1 MSFSKFASKYSAAW
15 TMMILLAGCS
25 VGPNYKR
32 PEIAVPASWNEA
44 QQSSFDTGPAPL
56 TDWWTEFNDPLLNT
70 LVERA
75 VQSNLDIRLAEARIR
90 ESRALRSVTVS
101 DAWPQLDAA
110 GSYSRSRSSENVFSQ
125 GASTAESS
133 SFGSNGARALFRAG
147 FDASWEVD
155 IFGGVRRT
163 VEAADA
169 NVEASIEERRNAL
182 VTLLGDVARN
192 YIEVRGFQRRLAV
205 ARSNLQAQQETLDL
219 TKVRFEAGLSSDFEV
234 AQSEGQVKTTAAQI
248 PALESALKG
257 SVHRLDVLLGQQP
270 GALWAQLSSEAPVP
284 ALPPQAHVGL
294 PAELLRR
301 RPDIRRAERVLAAAT
316 AQVGAATADL
326 YPRFSLSGA
335 FGFQSVNAGDLISS
349 PSRFWSIGPTILWP
363 VFDAGR
369 IRANIAVRDAQQEQ
383 ALTLYEKTVLMAFE
397 DVENSLVN
405 YAKEQTRYR
414 ALMDAVAANRRAVQ
428 MANELYTRGLVDFL
442 NVLETQRSLYASESE
457 LAQSETVMASNLV
470 ALYKALGG
478 GWETD

>member
-1 MSFSKFASKYSAAW
+1 MSLNDFAIKFAAASAL
-15 TMMILLAGCS
+15 MFLIAGCS
-25 VGPNYKR
+25 VGPNYKK
-32 PEIAVPASWNEA
+32 PDIAVADGWSEA
-44 QQSSFDTGPAPL
+44 PQTGIDTRSAPL
-56 TDWWTEFNDPLLNT
+56 SKWWTEFNDPLLNK

-90 ESRALRSVTVS
+90 ESRALRAVRAS
-101 DAWPQLDAA
+101 DLWPGLETS
-110 GSYSRSRSSENVFSQ
+110 GSYRRSRSSENAFVSGEGGDAFL
-125 GASTAESS
+125 G
-133 SFGSNGARALFRAG
+133 GNGAGDLFRAG
-147 FDASWEVD
+147 FDSSWEVD
-155 IFGGVRRT
+155 VFGGVRRSI
-163 VEAADA
+163 EAADA
-169 NVEASIEERRNAL
+169 NVAASIEERRNAL
-182 VTLLGDVARN
+182 VTLLGDVAKN
-192 YIEVRGFQRRLAV
+192 YIDLRGFQRRLAV

-234 AQSEGQVKTTAAQI
+234 AQAEGQVNTTAAQI

-257 SVHRLDVLLGQQP
+257 TVHRLDVLLGQQP
-270 GALWAQLSSEAPVP
+270 GALWTEVSNEAPIP

-301 RPDIRRAERVLAAAT
+301 RPDIRRAERLLASTT

-326 YPRFSLSGA
+326 YPRFSLIGA
-335 FGFQSVNAGDLISS
+335 FGFQSISASDLISA
-349 PSRFWSIGPTILWP
+349 PSRFWSIGPRIFWP

-369 IRANIAVRDAQQEQ
+369 IRANIEVRNAQQEQ
-383 ALTLYEKTVLMAFE
+383 ALILYEKTILVAFE

-405 YAKEQTRYR
+405 YAREQVRYR
-414 ALMDAVAANRRAVQ
+414 ALIDAVAANRRAMQ

-442 NVLETQRSLYASESE
+442 NVLESQRSLYASESE

>member
-1 MSFSKFASKYSAAW
+1 MSLNDFTIKFAAASAL
-15 TMMILLAGCS
+15 MFLIAGCS
-25 VGPNYKR
+25 VGPNYKK
-32 PEIAVPASWNEA
+32 PDIAVPDGWSEA
-44 QQSSFDTGPAPL
+44 PQTGIDTRSAPL
-56 TDWWTEFNDPLLNT
+56 SHWWTEFNDPLLNT
-70 LVERA
+70 LVQRA

-90 ESRALRSVTVS
+90 ESRALRSVTAS

-110 GSYSRSRSSENVFSQ
+110 GSYARSRSSENAFTR
-125 GASTAESS
+125 GAGESS
-133 SFGSNGARALFRAG
+133 SFGANGARDLFRAG

-155 IFGGVRRT
+155 IFGAVRRR

-169 NVEASIEERRNAL
+169 NVAASVEERRNAL

-192 YIEVRGFQRRLAV
+192 YIEVRGFQRRLTV
-205 ARSNLQAQQETLDL
+205 ARSNVQAQQETLDL

-234 AQSEGQVKTTAAQI
+234 AQAEGQVNTTAAQI
-248 PALESALKG
+248 PALESSLKG
-257 SVHRLDVLLGQQP
+257 SVHRLDVLLGRQP
-270 GALWAQLSSEAPVP
+270 GSLWAELSNEAPVP

-301 RPDIRRAERVLAAAT
+301 RPDIRRAERVLASAT

-326 YPRFSLSGA
+326 YPRFSLMGA
-335 FGFQSVNAGDLISS
+335 FGFQSVSAGDLISA
-349 PSRFWSIGPTILWP
+349 PSRFWSIGPAILWP

-369 IRANIAVRDAQQEQ
+369 IRANIAVRNAQQEQ
-383 ALTLYEKTVLMAFE
+383 ALTLYEKTVLTAFE

>member
-1 MSFSKFASKYSAAW
+1 
-15 TMMILLAGCS
+15 
-25 VGPNYKR
+25 
-32 PEIAVPASWNEA
+32 
-44 QQSSFDTGPAPL
+44 
-56 TDWWTEFNDPLLNT
+56 
-70 LVERA
+70 
-75 VQSNLDIRLAEARIR
+75 
-90 ESRALRSVTVS
+90 
-101 DAWPQLDAA
+101 
-110 GSYSRSRSSENVFSQ
+110 
-125 GASTAESS
+125 
-133 SFGSNGARALFRAG
+133 
-147 FDASWEVD
+147 
-155 IFGGVRRT
+155 
-163 VEAADA
+163 
-169 NVEASIEERRNAL
+169 L

-205 ARSNLQAQQETLDL
+205 ARSNLRAQQETLEL
-219 TKVRFEAGLSSDFEV
+219 TRVRFEAGLSSDFEV
-234 AQSEGQVKTTAAQI
+234 AQAEGQVNTTAAQI

-270 GALWAQLSSEAPVP
+270 GALWAELSNEAPVP
-284 ALPPQAHVGL
+284 ALPPQAHVGM

-301 RPDIRRAERVLAAAT
+301 RPDIRRAERVLASTT

-335 FGFQSVNAGDLISS
+335 FGFQSISASDLISA
-349 PSRFWSIGPTILWP
+349 PSRFWSIGPRIFWP

-369 IRANIAVRDAQQEQ
+369 IRANIAVRNAQQEQ
-383 ALTLYEKTVLMAFE
+383 ALTLYEKTVLTAFE

-442 NVLETQRSLYASESE
+442 NVLETQRSLYASETE

>member
-1 MSFSKFASKYSAAW
+1 MSFIKFANKSTAAW
-15 TMMILLAGCS
+15 AVTILAAGCS
-25 VGPNYKR
+25 VGPNYKP
-32 PEIAVPASWNEA
+32 PEIVVPASWNEG
-44 QQSSFDTGPAPL
+44 QQYGFHTGPAPL

-70 LVERA
+70 LVQRA

-90 ESRALRSVTVS
+90 EPRALRSVTAA

-110 GSYSRSRSSENVFSQ
+110 GSYRRSRSSENAFVSGGGGDAFL
-125 GASTAESS
+125 G
-133 SFGSNGARALFRAG
+133 GNGAGDLFRAG
-147 FDASWEVD
+147 FDASWELD
-155 IFGGVRRT
+155 IFGGVRRR

-169 NVEASIEERRNAL
+169 NVEASLEERRNAL
-182 VTLLGDVARN
+182 VILLGDVAKN
-192 YIEVRGFQRRLAV
+192 YIDLRGFQRRLAV

-234 AQSEGQVKTTAAQI
+234 AQAEGQVNTTAAQI

-257 SVHRLDVLLGQQP
+257 TVHRLDVLLGRQP
-270 GALWAQLSSEAPVP
+270 GALWTEVSDEAPIP
-284 ALPPQAHVGL
+284 ALPPQAHVGM

-301 RPDIRRAERVLAAAT
+301 RPDIRRAERVLASAT

-326 YPRFSLSGA
+326 YPRFSLIGA
-335 FGFQSVNAGDLISS
+335 FGFQSVSPSDLISA
-349 PSRFWSIGPTILWP
+349 PSRFWSIGPAILWP

-383 ALTLYEKTVLMAFE
+383 ALTLYEKTILTAFE

>member
-1 MSFSKFASKYSAAW
+1 MSLNDFAIKFAAASAL
-15 TMMILLAGCS
+15 IFLIAGCS
-25 VGPNYKR
+25 VGPSYKQ
-32 PEIAVPASWNEA
+32 PDIAVADGWSEA
-44 QQSSFDTGPAPL
+44 PQSGIDTRSAPL
-56 TDWWTEFNDPLLNT
+56 SKWWTEFNDPLLNA

-90 ESRALRSVTVS
+90 ESRALRAVTAA
-101 DAWPQLDAA
+101 DAWPRLDTT
-110 GSYSRSRSSENVFSQ
+110 GSYARSRSSENAFSSNA
-125 GASTAESS
+125 GGDSS
-133 SFGSNGARALFRAG
+133 SFGANGARDLFRAG
-147 FDASWEVD
+147 FDSSWEVD
-155 IFGGVRRT
+155 VFGGVRRSI
-163 VEAADA
+163 EAADA
-169 NVEASIEERRNAL
+169 NVAASIEERRNAL
-182 VTLLGDVARN
+182 VTLLGDVAKN
-192 YIEVRGFQRRLAV
+192 YIDFRGFQRRLAV

-234 AQSEGQVKTTAAQI
+234 AQAEGQVNTTAAQI

-257 SVHRLDVLLGQQP
+257 TVHRLDVLLGQQP
-270 GALWAQLSSEAPVP
+270 GALWTEVSNEAPIP
-284 ALPPQAHVGL
+284 ALPPQAHVGM

-301 RPDIRRAERVLAAAT
+301 RPDIRRAERVLASTT

-326 YPRFSLSGA
+326 YPRFSLTGA
-335 FGFQSVNAGDLISS
+335 FGFQSISASDLISA
-349 PSRFWSIGPTILWP
+349 PSRFWSIGPRIFWP

-369 IRANIAVRDAQQEQ
+369 IRANIEVRNAQQEQ
-383 ALTLYEKTVLMAFE
+383 ALTLYEKTILVAFE

-405 YAKEQTRYR
+405 YAREQVRYR
-414 ALMDAVAANRRAVQ
+414 ALIDAVAANRRAMQ

-442 NVLETQRSLYASESE
+442 NVLESQRLLYASESE

>member
-1 MSFSKFASKYSAAW
+1 MSLNKFAAKSIAAW
-15 TMMILLAGCS
+15 AAMILLAGCS

-32 PEIAVPASWNEA
+32 PEITVPASWNEA
-44 QQSSFDTGPAPL
+44 QQSDFDPGPMPL
-56 TDWWTEFNDPLLNT
+56 TDWWTEFKDPLLNT

-90 ESRALRSVTVS
+90 ESRALRSVTAS
-101 DAWPQLDAA
+101 DGWPQLDAA
-110 GSYSRSRSSENVFSQ
+110 GSYSRSRSSENAFAR
-125 GASTAESS
+125 GAGESS
-133 SFGSNGARALFRAG
+133 AFGANGARDLFRAG
-147 FDASWEVD
+147 FDASWEID
-155 IFGGVRRT
+155 IFGGVRRR

-169 NVEASIEERRNAL
+169 NVAASVEERRNAL

-192 YIEVRGFQRRLAV
+192 YIEVRGFQRRLTV
-205 ARSNLQAQQETLDL
+205 ARSNLRAQQETLDL

-234 AQSEGQVKTTAAQI
+234 AQAEGQVNTTAAQI

-270 GALWAQLSSEAPVP
+270 GALWAELSNEVPVP

-326 YPRFSLSGA
+326 FPRFSLTGA
-335 FGFQSVNAGDLISS
+335 FGFQSINAGDLISS
-349 PSRFWSIGPTILWP
+349 PSRFWSIGPAILWP

-369 IRANIAVRDAQQEQ
+369 IRATIAVRDAQQEQ
-383 ALTLYEKTVLMAFE
+383 ALTLYEKTVLTAFE

-428 MANELYTRGLVDFL
+428 MANELYTRGLIDFL

>member
-90 ESRALRSVTVS
+90 ESRALRAVTAA
-101 DAWPQLDAA
+101 DAWPGLEAA
-110 GSYSRSRSSENVFSQ
+110 GSYRRSRSSENAFVSGGGGDAFL
-125 GASTAESS
+125 G
-133 SFGSNGARALFRAG
+133 GDLFRTG

-155 IFGGVRRT
+155 IFGGVRRR

-169 NVEASIEERRNAL
+169 NVAASLEERRNAL

-192 YIEVRGFQRRLAV
+192 YIELRGFQRRLAV

-234 AQSEGQVKTTAAQI
+234 AQSEGQVNTTAAQI

-270 GALWAQLSSEAPVP
+270 GALWARLSSEAPVP

-326 YPRFSLSGA
+326 YPRFSLTGS
-335 FGFQSVNAGDLISS
+335 FGFQSINAGDLISS

-383 ALTLYEKTVLMAFE
+383 ALTLYEKTVLTAFE

-478 GWETD
+478 GWQTD

>member
-1 MSFSKFASKYSAAW
+1 MSLSKIAGKCTAAGAV
-15 TMMILLAGCS
+15 MILVAGCS
-25 VGPNYKR
+25 VGPNYKP
-32 PEIAVPASWNEA
+32 PETAVPASWNEA
-44 QQSSFDTGPAPL
+44 QQPGFDSRSAPM

-90 ESRALRSVTVS
+90 ESRALRSVTAS

-110 GSYSRSRSSENVFSQ
+110 GSYARSRSSENAFTRGT
-125 GASTAESS
+125 GAGESS
-133 SFGSNGARALFRAG
+133 SFGANGARDLFRAG

-155 IFGGVRRT
+155 IFGGVRRR

-169 NVEASIEERRNAL
+169 NVEASVEERRNAL

-192 YIEVRGFQRRLAV
+192 YIEARGFQRRLTV

-234 AQSEGQVKTTAAQI
+234 AQAEGQVKTTAAQI

-270 GALWAQLSSEAPVP
+270 GALWAELSNEAPVP

-326 YPRFSLSGA
+326 FPRFSLTGA
-335 FGFQSVNAGDLISS
+335 FGFQSINAGDLITS
-349 PSRFWSIGPTILWP
+349 PSRFWSIGPTIFWP

-383 ALTLYEKTVLMAFE
+383 ALTLYEKTVLTAFE

-405 YAKEQTRYR
+405 YGKEQTRYR